1 MDQINIKQLIE
12 QKYNKI
18 KILFKN
24 ENIEVFL
31 LKINK
36 INKKLSWK

>member
-24 ENIEVFL
+24 ENKEVSL
-31 LKINK
+31 LENK
-36 INKKLSWK
+36 GNK